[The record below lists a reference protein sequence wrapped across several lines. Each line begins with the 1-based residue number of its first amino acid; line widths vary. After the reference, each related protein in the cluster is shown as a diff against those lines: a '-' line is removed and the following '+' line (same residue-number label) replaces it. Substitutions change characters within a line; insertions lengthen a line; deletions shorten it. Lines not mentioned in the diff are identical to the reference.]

1 MTPSFLIIELMLNKL
16 PRSSYRRDGKVGFS
30 QYTYDNITGYSLRK
44 NINDSFI
51 SVETDSYGNRKG
63 FRDFDPKKK
72 SIVLIGDSTVFGWG
86 VRDEETFAYKIGQ
99 NEKFSCL
106 NIVNLGVPSYSL
118 GNISEVIKYKANK
131 YNPAIIFTAV
141 LWPWKAFEDTFYG
154 PNPKDDWKKVNKE
167 YFKKKVP
174 LRYGY
179 VRNYFWGANSIY
191 FFPALAKNT
200 IKSILASIDNFG
212 RKSSFSNRDNED
224 KGRFVKRPGVRDFEM
239 SKEEELNYAND
250 HFDELRIATNDF
262 FKNNSINGTKF
273 IYYLHPYS
281 YTINHPEYSKLG
293 ELGYQYLRKNLP
305 AMDFKNILNKDY
317 LNKLKV
323 NDLYFDG
330 SHLKPLGHK
339 IWAKILSERIAFE
352 LEQQGISCSI

>member
-1 MTPSFLIIELMLNKL
+1 MLNKL
-16 PRSSYRRDGKVGFS
+16 PRSSYSRDGKAGFP

-44 NINDSFI
+44 NINDNFI
-51 SVETDSYGNRKG
+51 SVETDSYGNRKA
-63 FRDFDPKKK
+63 FRDFDPQKK

-86 VRDEETFAYKIGQ
+86 VRDEQTFAYKIGQ

-118 GNISEVIKYKANK
+118 GNISEVIKYKANE

-141 LWPWKAFEDTFYG
+141 LWPWKAFEAPFYG

-174 LRYGY
+174 LRDGY
-179 VRNYFWGANSIY
+179 VRNYYLGANSIY
-191 FFPALAKNT
+191 FFPALARNIK
-200 IKSILASIDNFG
+200 KSILKSFENFG
-212 RKSSFSNRDNED
+212 RNSSFSNRDNED
-224 KGRFVKRPGVRDFEM
+224 KERFVKRPGVRDFEM
-239 SKEEELNYAND
+239 SKEEEFNYAND
-250 HFDELRIATNDF
+250 HLVELRIANKEF
-262 FKNNSINGTKF
+262 FKKNSINGTNF

-293 ELGYQYLRKNLP
+293 ELGYQYLKENLP

-317 LNKLKV
+317 LHKLKV

-339 IWAKILSERIAFE
+339 IWAKILSDRITFE
-352 LEQQGISCSI
+352 LEKQGIKCSI